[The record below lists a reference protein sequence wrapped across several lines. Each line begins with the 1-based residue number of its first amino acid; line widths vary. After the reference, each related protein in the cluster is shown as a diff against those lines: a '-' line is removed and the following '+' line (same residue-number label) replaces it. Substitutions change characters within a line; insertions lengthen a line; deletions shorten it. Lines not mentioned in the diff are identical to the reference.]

1 MLEIDHL
8 EKNFQ
13 GAPALKGVS
22 FRVERGQIYG
32 LLGHNGAGKST
43 TLGIILGMVAPTH
56 GDVRIDGISVQHD
69 RSRALRKVGAIF
81 EAPSF
86 YEYLSGWQNLKVL
99 MSYSG
104 RFDARLAKE
113 VVERVGLSQRIHS
126 KVQTYSHGMRQ
137 RLALA
142 QALLPEPE
150 ILLLDEPT
158 DGLDPEGIKWF
169 RDFILELRRERGMT
183 VLFNSHL
190 LAEVE
195 QMCDRIAIL
204 QGGELVFEGPIK
216 GLEDE
221 HQMYE
226 IECDA
231 PERLA
236 ALTATHGG
244 KVESGM
250 LILPSSIDPALVL
263 RDLVQAGMLIRSFTP
278 KHRSLEDLYMEIKQ
292 QGPISARA

>member
-1 MLEIDHL
+1 
-8 EKNFQ
+8 
-13 GAPALKGVS
+13 
-22 FRVERGQIYG
+22 
-32 LLGHNGAGKST
+32 
-43 TLGIILGMVAPTH
+43 
-56 GDVRIDGISVQHD
+56 
-69 RSRALRKVGAIF
+69 
-81 EAPSF
+81 
-86 YEYLSGWQNLKVL
+86 
-99 MSYSG
+99 
-104 RFDARLAKE
+104 
-113 VVERVGLSQRIHS
+113 
-126 KVQTYSHGMRQ
+126 
-137 RLALA
+137 
-142 QALLPEPE
+142 
-150 ILLLDEPT
+150 
-158 DGLDPEGIKWF
+158 
-169 RDFILELRRERGMT
+169 

-226 IECDA
+226 IECDT

-244 KVESGM
+244 EVESGM